1 MKQSEA
7 IDKLII
13 ANSQAG
19 QNDTKAYNLLLSML
33 SMYMNPNMA
42 NIFSSIFP
50 VQWDGII
57 CEELPKYVL
66 TEQSQAIGK
75 STCDPLLL

>member
-1 MKQSEA
+1 MHVNNEHKNTQRSMKQSEA

-50 VQWDGII
+50 VQ
-57 CEELPKYVL
+57 
-66 TEQSQAIGK
+66 
-75 STCDPLLL
+75 